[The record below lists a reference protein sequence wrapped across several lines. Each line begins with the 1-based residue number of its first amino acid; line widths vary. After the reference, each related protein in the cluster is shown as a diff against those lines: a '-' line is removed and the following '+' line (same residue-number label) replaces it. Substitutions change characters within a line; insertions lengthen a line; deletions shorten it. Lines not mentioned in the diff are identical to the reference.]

1 MHISK
6 SFIPILKNNPSEA
19 KIKSHQLMLRV
30 GMIKQS
36 SAGIY
41 SWLPLGFKVM
51 KKIERIVREEQNKI
65 GAQEILMPTIQ
76 SSEIWKESGRYEDY
90 GEEMLR
96 IKDRQDREMLYGP
109 TNEELV
115 TDIFRSSLKSY
126 KSLPQLLYHI
136 QWKFRDEIRPRFGIM
151 RCREFYMKDAYSF
164 DVTDEDAL
172 FSYNKFFLSYLKTF
186 KRLDLTAIP
195 MAADTGPIGGNLSH
209 EFIILAETGESKIY
223 ADKRIFD
230 LNFEGTKL
238 DVKSLLELRNQYE
251 KFYSVTDD
259 KFKEDEFNEKVSEKN
274 RLKTKGIEVGHIFYF
289 GDKYSKPMEA
299 AVDLPGGKKDYVK
312 MGSYGIG
319 VSRLVGAIIEAK
331 YDEKNEIMKW
341 PISVAPY
348 DIAIIPMINKNDT
361 SALDKANKISL
372 ELNQNNIDAIIDD
385 TDENLSSKIKKMNL
399 IGAPYQIII
408 GKKSDGD
415 LLELKEIGKEGVL
428 KELRSNDFNENTMD
442 TLGELL
448 ELKGNAFDQFHI
460 LEKLLV
466 DQDEG
471 LEGINEL
478 KFIFSK
484 LQASALKTVILNFD
498 LTLARGL
505 NYYTGMIVEA
515 DSPKNINIGS
525 IGGELFLSNV
535 KDFSR
540 GGTILGLRA
549 QYKVSESLPLRIG
562 LNYISDANMFSSMKD
577 KDGDS
582 FPDVF
587 DDFPSDSSLWNDTDG
602 DGWPDPGHASSV
614 PCLLYTSPSP
624 RDS

>member
-1 MHISK
+1 MYISK

-41 SWLPLGFKVM
+41 SWLPLGFKIM
-51 KKIERIVREEQNKI
+51 KKIEQIVREEQDKI

-96 IKDRQDREMLYGP
+96 IKDRQNREMLYGP

-115 TDIFRSSLKSY
+115 TDIFRSSIKSY

-164 DVTDEDAL
+164 DINDEEAL

-209 EFIILAETGESKIY
+209 EFIILAETGESKIFT
-223 ADKRIFD
+223 DKRIFD
-230 LNFEGTKL
+230 LSSDGTKL
-238 DVKSLLELRNQYE
+238 EKKSLEDLRKKYE
-251 KFYSVTDD
+251 QFYSVTDE
-259 KFKEDEFNEKVSEKN
+259 KFNKDEFEKKVSEPN

-289 GDKYSKPMEA
+289 GDKYSKPMGGS
-299 AVDLPGGKKDYVK
+299 VDLPGGKKDFVK

-331 YDEKNEIMKW
+331 YDEKSEVMKW

-348 DIAIIPMINKNDT
+348 DVAIIPMINKNDI
-361 SALDKANKISL
+361 SALEKANKINL
-372 ELNQNNIDAIIDD
+372 EFKMNNIESIIDD

-399 IGAPYQIII
+399 IGAPFQIII
-408 GKKSDGD
+408 GKQTD
-415 LLELKEIGKEGVL
+415 
-428 KELRSNDFNENTMD
+428 
-442 TLGELL
+442 GELL
-448 ELKGNAFDQFHI
+448 EFRETGNETQKI
-460 LEKLLV
+460 
-466 DQDEG
+466 
-471 LEGINEL
+471 
-478 KFIFSK
+478 
-484 LQASALKTVILNFD
+484 AL
-498 LTLARGL
+498 
-505 NYYTGMIVEA
+505 
-515 DSPKNINIGS
+515 
-525 IGGELFLSNV
+525 GEII
-535 KDFSR
+535 K
-540 GGTILGLRA
+540 IIKEQKA
-549 QYKVSESLPLRIG
+549 KI
-562 LNYISDANMFSSMKD
+562 
-577 KDGDS
+577 
-582 FPDVF
+582 
-587 DDFPSDSSLWNDTDG
+587 
-602 DGWPDPGHASSV
+602 
-614 PCLLYTSPSP
+614 
-624 RDS
+624 

>member
-1 MHISK
+1 MLISK

-51 KKIERIVREEQNKI
+51 KKIEKIVREEQNKI

-151 RCREFYMKDAYSF
+151 RCREFFMKDAYSF
-164 DVTDEDAL
+164 DINDEEAF

-186 KRLDLTAIP
+186 KRLNLTAIP

-209 EFIILAETGESKIY
+209 EFIILAETGESKIFT
-223 ADKRIFD
+223 DKRVFD
-230 LNFEGTKL
+230 LNSDGTKL
-238 DVKSLLELRNQYE
+238 EKKSLEDLRKKYE
-251 KFYSVTDD
+251 QFYSVTDEKFD
-259 KFKEDEFNEKVSEKN
+259 KEEFEKQVSEQN
-274 RLKTKGIEVGHIFYF
+274 RLITKGIEVGHIFYF
-289 GDKYSKPMEA
+289 GDKYSKPMGA
-299 AVDLPGGKKDYVK
+299 SVDLPGGKKDFVK

-331 YDEKNEIMKW
+331 YDEKNEVMKW

-348 DIAIIPMINKNDT
+348 DIAIIPMMNKNDN
-361 SALDKANKISL
+361 SILDKSNKISL
-372 ELNQNNIDAIIDD
+372 ELENNGIETIIDD

-408 GKKSDGD
+408 GKKTEGEI
-415 LLELKEIGKEGVL
+415 LEFQEVGKEPQKISLKEIIKIL
-428 KELRSNDFNENTMD
+428 KEQ
-442 TLGELL
+442 
-448 ELKGNAFDQFHI
+448 K
-460 LEKLLV
+460 V
-466 DQDEG
+466 
-471 LEGINEL
+471 
-478 KFIFSK
+478 
-484 LQASALKTVILNFD
+484 
-498 LTLARGL
+498 
-505 NYYTGMIVEA
+505 
-515 DSPKNINIGS
+515 KN
-525 IGGELFLSNV
+525 
-535 KDFSR
+535 
-540 GGTILGLRA
+540 
-549 QYKVSESLPLRIG
+549 
-562 LNYISDANMFSSMKD
+562 
-577 KDGDS
+577 
-582 FPDVF
+582 
-587 DDFPSDSSLWNDTDG
+587 
-602 DGWPDPGHASSV
+602 
-614 PCLLYTSPSP
+614 
-624 RDS
+624 

>member
-51 KKIERIVREEQNKI
+51 KKIEQIVREEQNKI

-115 TDIFRSSLKSY
+115 TDIFRSSIKSY

-164 DVTDEDAL
+164 DVNDDEAV

-186 KRLDLTAIP
+186 KRLELTAIP

-209 EFIILAETGESKIY
+209 EFIILADTGESKIF
-223 ADKRIFD
+223 ADERIFKVNSD
-230 LNFEGTKL
+230 DTK
-238 DVKSLLELRNQYE
+238 VEKKSLEELRKKYE
-251 KFYSVTDD
+251 KFYAVTDE
-259 KFKEDEFNEKVSEKN
+259 KFNKKEFEEKVTKEN
-274 RLKTKGIEVGHIFYF
+274 RLTTKGIEVGHIFYF
-289 GDKYSKPMEA
+289 GDKYSKPMGA
-299 AVDLPGGKKDYVK
+299 SVDLPGGKKDFVR

-331 YDEKNEIMKW
+331 YDDNNEVMKW

-348 DIAIIPMINKNDT
+348 DISIIPMISKNDNT
-361 SALDKANKISL
+361 ALEKANKINSAL
-372 ELNQNNIDAIIDD
+372 IKNNIEAIIDD
-385 TDENLSSKIKKMNL
+385 TDENFSSKIKKMNL
-399 IGAPYQIII
+399 IGAPFQIII
-408 GKKSDGD
+408 GKKTGD
-415 LLELKEIGKEGVL
+415 DLVEFKRTGDESIELKLEDIIKIIKE
-428 KELRSNDFNENTMD
+428 
-442 TLGELL
+442 
-448 ELKGNAFDQFHI
+448 
-460 LEKLLV
+460 EKA
-466 DQDEG
+466 
-471 LEGINEL
+471 
-478 KFIFSK
+478 K
-484 LQASALKTVILNFD
+484 
-498 LTLARGL
+498 
-505 NYYTGMIVEA
+505 Y
-515 DSPKNINIGS
+515 
-525 IGGELFLSNV
+525 
-535 KDFSR
+535 
-540 GGTILGLRA
+540 
-549 QYKVSESLPLRIG
+549 
-562 LNYISDANMFSSMKD
+562 
-577 KDGDS
+577 
-582 FPDVF
+582 
-587 DDFPSDSSLWNDTDG
+587 
-602 DGWPDPGHASSV
+602 
-614 PCLLYTSPSP
+614 
-624 RDS
+624 

>member
-1 MHISK
+1 MLISK

-51 KKIERIVREEQNKI
+51 KKIEKIVREEQNKI

-151 RCREFYMKDAYSF
+151 RCREFFMKDAYSF
-164 DVTDEDAL
+164 DINDEEAF

-209 EFIILAETGESKIY
+209 EFIILAETGESKIFT
-223 ADKRIFD
+223 DKRVFD
-230 LNFEGTKL
+230 LNSDGTKL
-238 DVKSLLELRNQYE
+238 EKKSLEDLRKKYE
-251 KFYSVTDD
+251 QFYSVTDE
-259 KFKEDEFNEKVSEKN
+259 KFNKEEFEKQVLEQN
-274 RLKTKGIEVGHIFYF
+274 RLITKGIEVGHIFYF
-289 GDKYSKPMEA
+289 GDKYSKPMGA
-299 AVDLPGGKKDYVK
+299 SVDLPGGKKDFVK

-331 YDEKNEIMKW
+331 YDEKNEVMKW

-348 DIAIIPMINKNDT
+348 DIAIIPMMNKNDN
-361 SALDKANKISL
+361 SILDKSNKISIEL
-372 ELNQNNIDAIIDD
+372 ENNGIETIIDD

-408 GKKSDGD
+408 GKKTEGEI
-415 LLELKEIGKEGVL
+415 LEFQEVGKEPQKISLKEIIKIL
-428 KELRSNDFNENTMD
+428 KEQ
-442 TLGELL
+442 
-448 ELKGNAFDQFHI
+448 K
-460 LEKLLV
+460 V
-466 DQDEG
+466 
-471 LEGINEL
+471 
-478 KFIFSK
+478 
-484 LQASALKTVILNFD
+484 
-498 LTLARGL
+498 
-505 NYYTGMIVEA
+505 
-515 DSPKNINIGS
+515 KN
-525 IGGELFLSNV
+525 
-535 KDFSR
+535 
-540 GGTILGLRA
+540 
-549 QYKVSESLPLRIG
+549 
-562 LNYISDANMFSSMKD
+562 
-577 KDGDS
+577 
-582 FPDVF
+582 
-587 DDFPSDSSLWNDTDG
+587 
-602 DGWPDPGHASSV
+602 
-614 PCLLYTSPSP
+614 
-624 RDS
+624 